1 MTFENKI
8 KNLEKDIVSKFIIFD
23 NSVSKMTQLIQTKY
37 PELRAEYSASDGGV
51 IFINDNTMEEFYGIE
66 NVYEMLGKR

>member
-8 KNLEKDIVSKFIIFD
+8 KNLEKDIISKFIIFD

-37 PELRAEYSASDGGV
+37 PELRAEYSESDGGV
-51 IFINDNTMEEFYGIE
+51 IFINDDTMEEFYGIE

>member
-8 KNLEKDIVSKFIIFD
+8 KNLEKDIISKFIIFD

-37 PELRAEYSASDGGV
+37 PELRAEYSESDGGI

>member
-8 KNLEKDIVSKFIIFD
+8 KNLEKDIISKFIIFD
-23 NSVSKMTQLIQTKY
+23 NSVSRMTKLIQTKY
-37 PELRAEYSASDGGV
+37 PELRAEYSISDGGI
-51 IFINDNTMEEFYGIE
+51 IFINDDTMEEFYGIE